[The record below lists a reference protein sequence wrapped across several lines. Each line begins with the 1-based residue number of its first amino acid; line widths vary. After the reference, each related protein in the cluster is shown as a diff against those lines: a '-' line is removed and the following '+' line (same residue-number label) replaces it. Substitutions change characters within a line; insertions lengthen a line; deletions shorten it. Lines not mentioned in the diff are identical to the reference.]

1 VEYYPRRY
9 KNRDSLK
16 DPKAQ
21 AIKAETSQA
30 DRIRERLAQLRQEVD
45 ANRV

>member
-21 AIKAETSQA
+21 ALKGEMSQA
-30 DRIRERLAQLRQEVD
+30 DRLRERLAQLRQEVD

>member
-9 KNRDSLK
+9 KSRDSLK

-21 AIKAETSQA
+21 VLKAETSQA
-30 DRIRERLAQLRQEVD
+30 DRFSERLAQLRQEVE

>member
-1 VEYYPRRY
+1 MNYYPSRY

-21 AIKAETSQA
+21 AMKAETSQA
-30 DRIRERLAQLRQEVD
+30 DRLRARLAQLKE
-45 ANRV
+45 ASKSCPN